1 MSKIDE
7 LIKEKCPNGVKY
19 RPLWEL
25 TTWDKKFN
33 AVDNAKQPKVLKYY
47 YYLANDLKPLVK
59 EGGDIKILTTNESE
73 LFTTE
78 DDVKP
83 DTIADQEVV
92 AIPWGGNPIIQY
104 YKGKF
109 VTADNR
115 IAISNDISILDTKY
129 LYYVL
134 MNKLDEISSFYR
146 GSGIKHPSMAK
157 VLDLPIPL
165 PPLEIQQEIVGML
178 NSFTELEAELEAELT
193 KRKQQYEYYR
203 DHLLSFENIAGE
215 GGQVEWLTLGDI
227 GEVCMCRRILKNQT
241 QDSGIPFFK
250 IGTFGKKEDSYIAS
264 ELFEEYKRKYS
275 YPKKGDIL
283 ISAAG
288 TIGRTV
294 VFNGE
299 PAYFQDS
306 NIVWIDNDEEKV
318 TNRYLYYFYQ
328 TKPWRV
334 SSGGTIARIYNNDVR
349 SVKIPVPT
357 KKIQERIVYV
367 LDNFDAV
374 CNDLNIGLPAEI
386 EARQKQYEYY
396 RDRLLSFDAVI
407 GAGTE
412 RERERERSS

>member
-7 LIKEKCPNGVKY
+7 LIKEKCPNGVEY

-33 AVDNAKQPKVLKYY
+33 AVDNSKQPKVLKYY

-59 EGGDIKILTTNESE
+59 DDGNIKILTTNESE

-78 DDVKP
+78 DLVKP
-83 DTIADQEVV
+83 GTIAEQEIV
-92 AIPWGGNPIIQY
+92 AIPWGGNPVVQY

-115 IAISNDISILDTKY
+115 IAISNDMSILDTKF

-134 MNKLDEISSFYR
+134 INKLDEISSFYR

-157 VLDLPIPL
+157 VLDLSIPV
-165 PPLEIQQEIVGML
+165 PPLEVQKEIVGML

-193 KRKQQYEYYR
+193 KRKQQYEHYR

-227 GEVCMCRRILKNQT
+227 AEIGTGSSNTEDAVEDGQY
-241 QDSGIPFFK
+241 PFFVRSQEPLLK
-250 IGTFGKKEDSYIAS
+250 DSYEFDETAIITAGDGVGVGKVFHFVDGKYALHQRAYRIHPTRQDVNAKY
-264 ELFEEYKRKYS
+264 LFQLMRAKFYDYIS
-275 YPKKGDIL
+275 KKGFH
-283 ISAAG
+283 S
-288 TIGRTV
+288 
-294 VFNGE
+294 
-299 PAYFQDS
+299 S
-306 NIVWIDNDEEKV
+306 
-318 TNRYLYYFYQ
+318 
-328 TKPWRV
+328 V
-334 SSGGTIARIYNNDVR
+334 SSIRKPMLINF
-349 SVKIPVPT
+349 PVPLP
-357 KKIQERIVYV
+357 KPEIQERIVYV

-374 CNDLNIGLPAEI
+374 CNDLKIGLPAEI

-396 RDRLLSFDAVI
+396 RDRLLSFDAVV
-407 GAGTE
+407 GGGTE
-412 RERERERSS
+412 REREE

>member
-33 AVDNAKQPKVLKYY
+33 AVDNSKQPKVLKYY

-59 EGGDIKILTTNESE
+59 EDGDIKILTTNESE

-83 DTIADQEVV
+83 DTITDQEVV

-115 IAISNDISILDTKY
+115 IAISNDTSILDTKF

-157 VLDLPIPL
+157 VLDLSIPVPPI
-165 PPLEIQQEIVGML
+165 EIQQEIVGML
-178 NSFTELEAELEAELT
+178 NSFTELEAELT
-193 KRKQQYEYYR
+193 KRKQQYEHYR

-227 GEVCMCRRILKNQT
+227 GEVCMCKRILKNQT

-250 IGTFGKKEDSYIAS
+250 IGTFGKKEDSYIAP

-294 VFNGE
+294 IFNGE

-306 NIVWIDNDEEKV
+306 NIVWINNDEEKV

-334 SSGGTIARIYNNDVR
+334 SSGGTIARIYNNDIR
-349 SVKIPVPT
+349 SVKIPVPP

-367 LDNFDAV
+367 LDNFNAV
-374 CNDLNIGLPAEI
+374 CNDLNIGLPAGI
-386 EARQKQYEYY
+386 EARNITWQNEW
-396 RDRLLSFDAVI
+396 L
-407 GAGTE
+407 
-412 RERERERSS
+412 